1 MAAELATLMW
11 SLVRAISACHPG
23 LDLPHMQRSHCNT
36 LYILLS
42 IPSSKATVK
51 PNLEMLIGCDEGAG
65 LACQTVEDVNREIMV
80 FICFHIC
87 FHMFSSRSSLAMSTS
102 SMQNQV
108 HSGSFRFIQVHS
120 ALHSSHARF
129 LGLRTRGRTAL
140 QFRNAIQA
148 WEPEAPETPRVAAAK
163 SMLRGS
169 LCQDL
174 YTLAPGA
181 LSMLACE
188 SGEAWLGERKGHV
201 VEAGQ
206 VDDAPI
212 GL

>member
-80 FICFHIC
+80 FICFH
-87 FHMFSSRSSLAMSTS
+87 MFSSRSSLAMSTS

-108 HSGSFRFIQVHS
+108 HSGSFRFIQPFT
-120 ALHSSHARF
+120 R
-129 LGLRTRGRTAL
+129 RT
-140 QFRNAIQA
+140 
-148 WEPEAPETPRVAAAK
+148 P
-163 SMLRGS
+163 GS
-169 LCQDL
+169 LGSEL
-174 YTLAPGA
+174 
-181 LSMLACE
+181 
-188 SGEAWLGERKGHV
+188 
-201 VEAGQ
+201 EAGRLCSSETRSRLGSLKLLRPRAWQ
-206 VDDAPI
+206 RPRACFGGRSAKISTHWRREP
-212 GL
+212 